1 MNYAEIQERLQRL
14 AAQPPRDIPD
24 GKMDRVR
31 EEIRRKTTKSAALFE
46 RAKKA
51 VSQGVEH
58 VLSPTDPYPLFME
71 KGEGSKLT
79 DVDGNVYVDY
89 VLGGGSVILGH
100 NPARLNQRIADV
112 LRRKGPLHGLCD
124 EYEVLAAEKIA
135 QHMPAVEK
143 VRFFQSGTEA
153 DMAAARLVR
162 AYTGKKKI
170 IKFRGAYHGWADQFV
185 TDMWVP
191 GSGPLLASGIPPE
204 HRVHT
209 VLVYQNDLGELE
221 KAFRDHRDD
230 VAAVFVEP
238 VGAESGSLPLM
249 DGFHQEVRRLCD
261 RYGALYVFDEVVTGF
276 RLGLGGAQAYFRVEP
291 DVTILGKIIM
301 GGYPSCGAVAG
312 RAEIIDTF
320 GGATGVGWPHR
331 LRSGDAGGQRPLHRR
346 LLLHDGRARGERRH
360 RQGSPHDRRAGGR
373 AERDVRR
380 SRHRVLRLQLRVHP
394 SRGDG
399 GCHGVP
405 RRCARWPARGHA
417 EEGLPGEVRPGPE
430 ERGYPLDLGEGI
442 RLGGTLRRGRR
453 RHRRRLRKGHRYAR
467 LSAIAGRNP
476 GGGREET
483 RA

>member
-1 MNYAEIQERLQRL
+1 MNYDQIQERLRRL
-14 AAQPPRDIPD
+14 TAHPVRDIPD
-24 GKMDRVR
+24 ERMSRVR
-31 EEIRRKTTKSAALFE
+31 GEIRRKTAKSAALFE
-46 RAKKA
+46 RAKKV

-58 VLSPTDPYPLFME
+58 MLSPTDPYPLFVE
-71 KGEGSKLT
+71 KGAGSKLT

-100 NPARLNQRIADV
+100 NPPRLNERIADV
-112 LRRKGPLHGLCD
+112 LSRKGPLHGLCD

-185 TDMWVP
+185 TDMWVA

-204 HRVHT
+204 HRAHT
-209 VLVYQNDLGELE
+209 VLVYQNDLDELE

-249 DGFHQEVRRLCD
+249 DGFHQEARRLCD

-276 RLGLGGAQAYFRVEP
+276 RLSLGGAQAYFRIEP
-291 DVTILGKIIM
+291 DITILGKIIM

-320 GGATGVGWPHR
+320 GGATGVGGR
-331 LRSGDAGGQRPLHRR
+331 TAFVAGTLAANVLSTAACYFTMVELEESGAIDRAARVTDKLVAGLNAMFAARDTDYFAYNYASILHVEMAAAMAYRVDAPGGLQEVMRR
-346 LLLHDGRARGERRH
+346 KDCLEKYAL
-360 RQGSPHDRRAGGR
+360 
-373 AERDVRR
+373 
-380 SRHRVLRLQLRVHP
+380 VLRNEGVLSLLG
-394 SRGDG
+394 RGFVSAAHSDDD
-399 GCHGVP
+399 V
-405 RRCARWPARGHA
+405 AATVA
-417 EEGLPGEVRPGPE
+417 AYEKVIDM
-430 ERGYPLDLGEGI
+430 LD
-442 RLGGTLRRGRR
+442 
-453 RHRRRLRKGHRYAR
+453 
-467 LSAIAGRNP
+467 
-476 GGGREET
+476 
-483 RA
+483 